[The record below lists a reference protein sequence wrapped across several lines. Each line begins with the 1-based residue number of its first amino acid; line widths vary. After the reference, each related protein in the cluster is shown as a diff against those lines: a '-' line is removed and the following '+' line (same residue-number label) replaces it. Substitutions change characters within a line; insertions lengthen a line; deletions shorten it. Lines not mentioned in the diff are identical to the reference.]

1 MSRNTSII
9 NISVTVEEEA
19 QINELAK
26 QQLVTKSALVRDA
39 LRLYR
44 LNKNLDVIRD
54 IGNRSASALGI
65 DSYEDI
71 EKIAE

>member
-1 MSRNTSII
+1 MSRNTSIV
-9 NISVTVEEEA
+9 NISVTAEEEA

-26 QQLVTKSALVRDA
+26 QQLITKSALVRDA

>member
-1 MSRNTSII
+1 MSRNTSIV
-9 NISVTVEEEA
+9 NISVTLEEEA

-26 QQLVTKSALVRDA
+26 QQLITKSALVRDA